1 MGKLETQTNV
11 GISGILQRLSYEEY

>member
-1 MGKLETQTNV
+1 MRKLETQTNV